1 MTAEVAAS
9 ALGDANMSSPHP
21 LNQAVVAQA
30 LHDLRNGQLRRC
42 QAMGFSGP
50 ALQALKHPA
59 LVGLLVNTQVAWC
72 TVRVNSGVLE
82 RLLDQV
88 RDVACE
94 IASIDRLLR
103 CGASTEMLAEF
114 HGLSHQEVA
123 LRRQV
128 LGLLPHKGR
137 WPILTEAQDS
147 ALWTRWNGEAKTR
160 GIDRDD
166 TQAMLEL
173 AMELA
178 ESETLPLAVL
188 WSAISTW
195 TRPEST

>member
-1 MTAEVAAS
+1 
-9 ALGDANMSSPHP
+9 MSSPHP

-42 QAMGFSGP
+42 QAMGFSAP
-50 ALQALKHPA
+50 ALEALKHPA
-59 LVGLLVNTQVAWC
+59 LVSLLVNAQVAWC
-72 TVRVNSGVLE
+72 TVRVNSEVLE

-88 RDVACE
+88 QEVARE
-94 IASIDRLLR
+94 IASIDRLLSL
-103 CGASTEMLAEF
+103 GASTEMLAEF

-128 LGLLPHKGR
+128 LGLPQHKGR
-137 WPILTEAQDS
+137 WPVLTEEQDA
-147 ALWTRWNGEAKTR
+147 ALWKRWDEEVKRRAVKAH
-160 GIDRDD
+160 D

-178 ESETLPLAVL
+178 EREALPLAVL
-188 WSAISTW
+188 WSAIAAW
-195 TRPEST
+195 TRPDPH

>member
-1 MTAEVAAS
+1 
-9 ALGDANMSSPHP
+9 MSSPHP

-50 ALQALKHPA
+50 ALEALKHPA
-59 LVGLLVNTQVAWC
+59 LVSLLVNSQVAWC
-72 TVRVNSGVLE
+72 TVRVNSAVLE

-88 RDVACE
+88 RDVARE

-128 LGLLPHKGR
+128 LGLPPHKGR
-137 WPILTEAQDS
+137 WPVLTEAQDS
-147 ALWTRWNGEAKTR
+147 ALWTHWNDGVKTR
-160 GIDRDD
+160 KIDLSD
-166 TQAMLEL
+166 TQAMLDL
-173 AMELA
+173 AIELA
-178 ESETLPLAVL
+178 ETETLPLAVV
-188 WSAISTW
+188 WSSIGTW
-195 TRPEST
+195 TRPESP